1 MPKEMA
7 CLIYELFLIIPMIGT
22 RNSKLSAQSDTPI
35 ATKYSYKILI
45 NSSPLRFLKS
55 SASSLP

>member
-7 CLIYELFLIIPMIGT
+7 CLIYELFLIGA